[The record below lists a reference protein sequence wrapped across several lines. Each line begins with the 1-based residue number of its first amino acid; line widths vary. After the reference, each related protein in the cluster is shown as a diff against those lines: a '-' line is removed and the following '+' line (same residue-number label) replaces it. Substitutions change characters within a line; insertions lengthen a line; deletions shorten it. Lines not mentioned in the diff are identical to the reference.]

1 MAAQRAPVPPAARRS
16 TGRGHG
22 PAGIALVT
30 GASAGI
36 GEALAHRF
44 AAGGHDVVLVARRA
58 DALRRLARGIADA
71 HGVRAWAVPADLAAP
86 GAAEALA
93 GAMRRA
99 RRPIDVLVNNAGV
112 LDYGPFVDATPA
124 QHRRMVDL
132 NVGALTELLARLVP
146 PMVDRGRGRIL
157 NVASIA
163 AFQPIPSLATYAA
176 TKAYVLSL
184 TESLA
189 EELRGT
195 GVTATAL
202 CPGITRTDMLAG
214 AAGTHAKLGTL
225 LAPLV
230 GEVDRVADEGYEA
243 CMRGETIR
251 VPGALNLATTLASRA
266 TPRWLVRRLGGAMA
280 RGLR

>member
-1 MAAQRAPVPPAARRS
+1 MSRAAKGP
-16 TGRGHG
+16 G

-36 GEALAHRF
+36 GAALAHRF

-58 DALRRLARGIADA
+58 DALRRLAREISAA
-71 HGVRAWAVPADLAAP
+71 HDVRAWAVSADLSDPDAP
-86 GAAEALA
+86 DALA
-93 GAMRRA
+93 DAMRRA

-112 LDYGPFVDATPA
+112 LDYGPFVGMTPA

-132 NVGALTELLARLVP
+132 NVGALVQLVARFVP
-146 PMVDRGRGRIL
+146 PMVERGRGRVL

-163 AFQPIPSLATYAA
+163 AFQPIPALATYAA
-176 TKAYVLSL
+176 TKAFVLSL

-189 EELRGT
+189 EELRNT

-202 CPGITRTDMLAG
+202 CPGITRTDMLEG
-214 AAGTHAKLGTL
+214 AAGTNERLGAL
-225 LAPLV
+225 PAPLV
-230 GEVDRVADEGYEA
+230 GTVDQVADEGYEA

-251 VPGALNLATTLASRA
+251 VPGALNLAATLASRA
-266 TPRWLVRRLGGAMA
+266 TPKWLVRRIGGAMS
-280 RGLR
+280 RGLG